1 MAQKSGWARG
11 QAVGPRLQHADQI
24 ADPRTSDFNFS
35 AKSVNGSAQW
45 ADKDQRFLGP
55 GLSAAKI
62 HDRVVAAH
70 NLPQISRSS
79 KIVIHA
85 AIEQLLPSAVAGTLI
100 TFVLVRFA
108 PESLWMLP
116 GLWQILFSLGIFA
129 SCRLLPKALFAV
141 GAWYLASGLV
151 CLAVGGNAWSPLA
164 MGIPFGLGQLMM
176 AAILHHA
183 LGGVDGED

>member
-1 MAQKSGWARG
+1 
-11 QAVGPRLQHADQI
+11 I

-85 AIEQLLPSAVAGTLI
+85 AIEHHKRDVSASFHGAHASDIDTSRSGEEAAGLDDETTICESGVGQGGRHQFPRTSTQRFEIELS
-100 TFVLVRFA
+100 LMREVRN
-108 PESLWMLP
+108 S
-116 GLWQILFSLGIFA
+116 QS
-129 SCRLLPKALFAV
+129 
-141 GAWYLASGLV
+141 
-151 CLAVGGNAWSPLA
+151 
-164 MGIPFGLGQLMM
+164 
-176 AAILHHA
+176 
-183 LGGVDGED
+183 